1 MLRHTDNA
9 RYRRVLHALDPQLVS
24 HPLVQEIGGVDPFE
38 VGLYG
43 CSEMLNEGFRR
54 LVQTGVIRR
63 KVHDDLA
70 LMQRIENGSTLSID
84 HATLAAEGEYLHGAF
99 YLGSPEF
106 YEWLRTLP
114 EDECRAIGMRRISE
128 INQLYG
134 GNEAL
139 ERLQRRHARFFN
151 SCMMATALGARR
163 YRMRWTMDA
172 WCRAWAASTTSWRWH
187 MPCRKRAQR
196 ADVPC
201 RTR

>member
-1 MLRHTDNA
+1 M
-9 RYRRVLHALDPQLVS
+9 
-24 HPLVQEIGGVDPFE
+24 QEIGGVDPFE

-54 LVQTGVIRR
+54 LVQTGVIKR

-114 EDECRAIGMRRISE
+114 EDECRAIASPCSLTFGKLTVSAIEAAIMNSTGMGRMSMTRMTRRTTVRAAL
-128 INQLYG
+128 NQSNFG
-134 GNEAL
+134 RSVS
-139 ERLQRRHARFFN
+139 RLGSRPSKN
-151 SCMMATALGARR
+151 
-163 YRMRWTMDA
+163 
-172 WCRAWAASTTSWRWH
+172 
-187 MPCRKRAQR
+187 
-196 ADVPC
+196 
-201 RTR
+201 